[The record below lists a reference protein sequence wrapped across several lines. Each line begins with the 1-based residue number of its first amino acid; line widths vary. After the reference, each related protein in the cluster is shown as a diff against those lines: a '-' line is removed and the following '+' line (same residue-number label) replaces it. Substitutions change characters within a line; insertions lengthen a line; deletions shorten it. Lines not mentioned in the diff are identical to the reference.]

1 MRSAGGI
8 SLIDLIKAECLKLK
22 GTPYWKILPFIGILL
37 PLTGTI
43 INANSWKQGT
53 WESFVDQNLWLAVM
67 LIWPSFI
74 LVLGSHMF
82 LCEKK
87 QNTIENLL
95 VIPVN
100 RVGMICSKLI
110 ILLFYTELLSVHTYM
125 ANLMILLL
133 GISLSGQEFLN
144 GLFLYMGASAG
155 MFAALLSCAFYYAQV

>member
-1 MRSAGGI
+1 METG
-8 SLIDLIKAECLKLK
+8 DLGKFCESESVACHY
-22 GTPYWKILPFIGILL
+22 TDLP
-37 PLTGTI
+37 
-43 INANSWKQGT
+43 A
-53 WESFVDQNLWLAVM
+53 
-67 LIWPSFI
+67 FI